1 MSELNRNPANRTTNA
16 LLELRTAIR
25 PQRPGKASA
34 IGSFVW
40 RAWKRTM
47 SMIGYLAIDVVIF
60 PVIFLLIFT
69 YLFGGAIS
77 GSSDE
82 YLRFLLPGMLIYTV
96 TTMTIYIGISIK
108 TDLDRGVFNRFRTLP
123 FWQPAAIIG
132 NVVVNV
138 ATYAAA
144 IVTTLLMGMLLG
156 FRPDA
161 GAAGAV
167 LGIVFAVFYAFSIS
181 WIFACIG
188 IVAKKTESING
199 MSYIVLY
206 PLLFT
211 SNVFVDTD
219 TMPDWLGGI
228 VAYNPISLASTAARG
243 IMHGTASDGDLYRAI
258 GFLAA
263 CMAVFMT
270 LAFRL
275 YRNKAK

>member
-1 MSELNRNPANRTTNA
+1 MSDIESNPGIRTTNA
-16 LLELRTAIR
+16 LLELRAGDR
-25 PQRPGKASA
+25 PRRPGKASA

-40 RAWKRTM
+40 RAWRRTM

-96 TTMTIYIGISIK
+96 TTMTVYIGISIK

-161 GAAGAV
+161 GATGAL
-167 LGIVFAVFYAFSIS
+167 LGVAFAVFYAFSVS

-199 MSYIVLY
+199 LSYIVLY

-219 TMPDWLGGI
+219 TMPDWLGGV
-228 VAYNPISLASTAARG
+228 VAFNPISLASTAARG
-243 IMHGTASDGDLYRAI
+243 IMHGTASDGELLRAI
-258 GFLAA
+258 GFLLL